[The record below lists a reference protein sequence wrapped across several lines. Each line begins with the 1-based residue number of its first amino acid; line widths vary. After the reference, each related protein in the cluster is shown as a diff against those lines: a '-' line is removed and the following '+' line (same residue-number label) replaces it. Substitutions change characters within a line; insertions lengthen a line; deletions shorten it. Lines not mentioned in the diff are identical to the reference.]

1 MENAIVVGAGYMG
14 GGIAQVV
21 AQAGYRVYLYD
32 PKPSAVDK
40 SLDQIRWSTE
50 KLESKGQLKESAK
63 AVQERISATP
73 DLKIAAQCK
82 WAFEAVY
89 EDLELKI
96 GIFKELDNICPVQT
110 ILASNTSSIPITKLA
125 SGTKHPDRI
134 VGVHFSGPVPLM
146 PLVEVIKGNKTSDA
160 VFKASLDFVVALNK
174 YPVKVMKDIPGFV
187 MNRVSSAA
195 FREGFDL
202 VAAGITTV
210 DDVDMSMKWGVGWRV
225 GPFEIADNAGLDT
238 YLRVSKAYKELGD
251 ESFAPRPLL
260 EKMVQAGRLGRK
272 VNKGFYD
279 YTPDG
284 QKTPFDITSLK

>member
-1 MENAIVVGAGYMG
+1 MDDVIVIGAGYMG

-21 AQAGYRVYLYD
+21 AQAGYRVYLHD
-32 PKPSAVDK
+32 SNPAAVNK
-40 SLDQIRWSTE
+40 SLGQIRWSTE
-50 KLESKGQLKESAK
+50 KLESKGQLKDSAK

-73 DLKIAAQCK
+73 DFTIAAQCK
-82 WAFEAVY
+82 WAIEAVY
-89 EDLELKI
+89 EDLELKNN
-96 GIFKELDNICPVQT
+96 IFKKLDNICPKET
-110 ILASNTSSIPITKLA
+110 ILASNTSSIPITRLA
-125 SGTKHPDRI
+125 SGTEHPERI

-146 PLVEVIKGNKTSDA
+146 PLVEVIKGDKTSDA

-174 YPVKVMKDIPGFV
+174 YPIKVMKDIPGFV

-202 VAAGITTV
+202 VAAGITTI
-210 DDVDMSMKWGVGWRV
+210 DDVDTAMKWGVGWRV

-260 EKMVQAGRLGRK
+260 EKMVQAGRLGKK

-284 QKTPFDITSLK
+284 GKTPFDITSLK

>member
-1 MENAIVVGAGYMG
+1 MESVIVIGAGYMG
-14 GGIAQVV
+14 GGIAQVS
-21 AQAGYRVYLYD
+21 AQAGYRVYLHDSD
-32 PKPSAVDK
+32 PAAVDK
-40 SLDQIRWSTE
+40 ALGQIRWSTE

-63 AVQERISATP
+63 AVQDRISATP
-73 DLKIAAQCK
+73 DLNIAAQCK
-82 WAFEAVY
+82 WAIEAVF
-89 EDLELKI
+89 EDLELKHN
-96 GIFKELDNICPVQT
+96 IFKKLDNICPAET
-110 ILASNTSSIPITKLA
+110 ILASNTSSIPITRLA
-125 SGTKHPDRI
+125 SGARHPERI

-146 PLVEVIKGNKTSDA
+146 PLVEVIKGEKTSPA
-160 VFKASLDFVVALNK
+160 VFKASLDFVIALNK
-174 YPVKVMKDIPGFV
+174 YPIKVMKDIPGFV

-210 DDVDMSMKWGVGWRV
+210 DDVDMAMKWGVGWRV

-251 ESFAPRPLL
+251 KSFAPRPLL

-279 YTPDG
+279 YATDG
-284 QKTPFDITSLK
+284 QKTAFDITSLK